1 MYYLKRYVSGSA
13 KQAIGGL
20 FLQNSS
26 EAYEQAD
33 ERFGQPFI
41 VTKAYR
47 DKLQEWPKIGAKDH
61 KGLREFADFFI
72 ETAMQTIKYLTILND
87 HMENQKLLAKLPDR
101 FTSQTNR
108 EATRERKEQKRYPAF
123 KTFTAFINAEA
134 DLASNPISSCNAVAC
149 VAGVKR
155 GRGRGNLGARG
166 RKERNAC
173 KDAIVF
179 SIFHAQILSVKIVIG
194 QN

>member
-1 MYYLKRYVSGSA
+1 MKRYVSGSA

-61 KGLREFADFFI
+61 QGLRGFADFFI

-101 FTSQTNR
+101 FTSQCNR

-123 KTFTAFINAEA
+123 KNFTAFINAEA

-155 GRGRGNLGARG
+155 ERGRGRENLGARG